1 MPVLELLSQSTA
13 KMAIAAAGEHLAAAL
28 VAADIRRRNYSG
40 PRLAIPGGSAAAA
53 MGAALRVLPER
64 VRRRLHLT
72 WVDERCV
79 PTADEAS
86 NYGSARRAGLVPD
99 DAAFVQPLWWDGAD
113 PAAVQARMDR
123 VLPER
128 FSDGLDV
135 VLLGLGEDGHIA
147 SLFPG
152 HAAVRSPWEFA
163 PDASVGHVTD
173 APKPPASRMTLKLGT
188 IGRAGLAVLLA
199 LGEGKRAALTRVLCG
214 DAGLPTVRVDRLIVV
229 TDLELEIPT

>member
-1 MPVLELLSQSTA
+1 MAVLELLCEETA
-13 KMAIAAAGEHLAAAL
+13 EAAVAAAGEHLAAAL
-28 VAADIRRRNYSG
+28 VAADIRRRNWAG
-40 PRLAIPGGSAAAA
+40 PRLAIPGGSAAVV
-53 MGAALRVLPER
+53 MGAALRRLPER
-64 VRRRLHLT
+64 VRRRLHMT

-79 PTADEAS
+79 PVHTLES
-86 NYGSARRAGLVPD
+86 NVGTARRMGFVPE

-113 PAAVQARMDR
+113 VAAVQATMDR

-152 HAAVRSPWEFA
+152 HVAVRSPWEFS
-163 PDASVGHVTD
+163 PDSAVGHVRD
-173 APKPPASRMTLKLGT
+173 APKPPAERMTLKLGM
-188 IGRAGLAVLLA
+188 IGRAGLCVLLA
-199 LGEGKRAALTRVLCG
+199 TGEGKRAALTRVLCG
-214 DAGLPTVRVDRLIVV
+214 DAGLPTVRIDRMIVV